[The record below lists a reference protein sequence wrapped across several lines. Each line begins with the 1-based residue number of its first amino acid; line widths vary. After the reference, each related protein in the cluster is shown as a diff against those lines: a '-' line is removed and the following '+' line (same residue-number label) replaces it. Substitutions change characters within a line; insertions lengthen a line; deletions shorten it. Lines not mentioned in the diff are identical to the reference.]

1 MREDY
6 LLKILL
12 ECLTE
17 QEQSIKRLDNKL
29 KNLEDIVLMNNRL
42 LGFLSESFFPINRI
56 QQDSESELNEDLLS
70 ELIKHS
76 AELEKWG
83 KS

>member
-1 MREDY
+1 MEDY

-12 ECLTE
+12 ECMTE
-17 QEQSIKRLDNKL
+17 QEMSL
-29 KNLEDIVLMNNRL
+29 KNLEKRLKGLEDLVLMNNRL
-42 LGFLSESFFPINRI
+42 LGFIVETLSPTPLRTQSFN
-56 QQDSESELNEDLLS
+56 SNLNEDLLL

-76 AELEKWG
+76 AELETWG

>member
-1 MREDY
+1 MEDY

-42 LGFLSESFFPINRI
+42 LGFLSESLFPINRI

>member
-1 MREDY
+1 MEDY

-17 QEQSIKRLDNKL
+17 QEHSIKRLDKRL
-29 KNLEDIVLMNNRL
+29 KNLEDVVLMNNRL

-56 QQDSESELNEDLLS
+56 KHDSESELNEDLLS
-70 ELIKHS
+70 ELLKHS

>member
-1 MREDY
+1 MIEDY

-12 ECLTE
+12 ECMTE
-17 QEQSIKRLDNKL
+17 QEMSL
-29 KNLEDIVLMNNRL
+29 KNLDKRLKGLEELVLMNNRL
-42 LGFLSESFFPINRI
+42 LGFIVETLSPAPLRTQSF
-56 QQDSESELNEDLLS
+56 DSNLNEDLLS

-76 AELEKWG
+76 AELETWG